1 MGYSPVIGVHDVLT
15 RWQADRRLLVAGEA
29 SGHEVVGV
37 HPGTL
42 ASDGSCRRAN
52 GGVNLC

>member
-15 RWQADRRLLVAGEA
+15 RWQGDRRLLVAGEA